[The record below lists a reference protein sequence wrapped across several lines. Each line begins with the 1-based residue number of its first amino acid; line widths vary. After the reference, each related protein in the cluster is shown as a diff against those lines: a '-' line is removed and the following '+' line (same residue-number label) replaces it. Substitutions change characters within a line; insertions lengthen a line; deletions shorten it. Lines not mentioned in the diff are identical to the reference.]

1 MTNFSPFKRWAK
13 AQSLWVYLLQ
23 LPRIDCPSSSSGW
36 VVSPGGLRHLIEES
50 ASLLKLEGKLK
61 REISR
66 HQIFQTFSY
75 TEFFT
80 SIETSCWFEVRFS
93 ISLEKWMKM
102 VYITQVVENEYRVVM
117 PCFIPLCCLIK
128 CGRKEIP

>member
-1 MTNFSPFKRWAK
+1 MTNFAPFKRWAK

-23 LPRIDCPSSSSGW
+23 LPRINCPSSSPGW
-36 VVSPGGLRHLIEES
+36 VISPEGLGQLTEESS
-50 ASLLKLEGKLK
+50 ASLLQLEGKLK

-66 HQIFQTFSY
+66 HQNFQTFSY

-102 VYITQVVENEYRVVM
+102 VYHSS
-117 PCFIPLCCLIK
+117 C
-128 CGRKEIP
+128 RKWKQSFYALSHSTLLSH